1 MTYFK
6 GLARDVWQM
15 IVPDFEARKRRKQDE
30 QAFRETVV
38 AETGFTEAGE
48 IMVRIVRA
56 VSKLDITLKHQDP
69 DPELPIPT
77 HLRIDRDRPGR
88 YIVIWPAVAGLS
100 IKKAEQLLDSE
111 LKKAGAFRV
120 GFLGYREG
128 VAVFHINLT
137 P

>member
-56 VSKLDITLKHQDP
+56 VSKRTKYQEGRAVTRLGTEESWGVQSRLSWIQGGRGG
-69 DPELPIPT
+69 LP
-77 HLRIDRDRPGR
+77 
-88 YIVIWPAVAGLS
+88 Y
-100 IKKAEQLLDSE
+100 
-111 LKKAGAFRV
+111 
-120 GFLGYREG
+120 
-128 VAVFHINLT
+128 
-137 P
+137 